1 MWRKIHFL
9 LHSRVGFITGVA
21 KPRDEGPVI
30 WPRRGSEG
38 GVREEER
45 IRLISRC
52 ATWLKV
58 IAATRGLANIGRVHR
73 HLLGGDTRPIRPA
86 YCGENTQKRAPL
98 KFLEL
103 IRSFPL
109 P

>member
-1 MWRKIHFL
+1 M

-38 GVREEER
+38 GVREVAR
-45 IRLISRC
+45 IRLITRY

-58 IAATRGLANIGRVHR
+58 IAATRGLANSDRVR
-73 HLLGGDTRPIRPA
+73 THLLGVDTRPIQRA

-98 KFLEL
+98 KFLEP
-103 IRSFPL
+103 IHSSPL